1 MGEKQPGTVKE
12 LAKFFFEFSAKLDEM
27 NTSLSREMNVMNTNL
42 GKEMEEINRSMTF
55 MNKSFEDFKE
65 DLATTVKEVK
75 ELRVEQQTLKDEN
88 RKLTEE
94 LTSVKSELVE
104 LKQYSRAN
112 NLEVKGL
119 PQNANEVLDALVVEL
134 GTRVGA
140 QLCPSDIDTVH
151 RVPSKTNGVQNVVV
165 RFVRRS
171 VRDQVLQKAKK
182 HRLTSADLGF
192 HGTEPIFVN
201 EHLCLENKILLSK
214 TIRCKKEKGW
224 KFAWVSQGKIFMRK
238 NENSDALQITC
249 DSDLSSVA

>member
-1 MGEKQPGTVKE
+1 
-12 LAKFFFEFSAKLDEM
+12 
-27 NTSLSREMNVMNTNL
+27 
-42 GKEMEEINRSMTF
+42 MTF

-140 QLCPSDIDTVH
+140 QLCSSDIDTVH